1 MFDQLGAVN
10 CGDQKFSFVSGRAF
24 PLVDRAMKAVLEDG
38 TIDFPQIGSRRF
50 LIYAHHDA
58 VGMEEIFD
66 GRAFTEEFRIR
77 SHAKIEIAIARIGRQ
92 RPAQF
97 DPRSGRNSA
106 FLNDEFWCASF
117 GRDLARDMVDRG
129 EVRIPALFRRRA
141 DADKNCFPA
150 ADGLTCVRRERYT
163 ARIPGGGE
171 DPVEMRFKDGHAAGL
186 KLRDPLAVDV
196 RADHFMPC
204 FCKTRPRYQA
214 DIATANHCEM
224 QAGLSSKRL
233 GSQTVASRSAI

>member
-10 CGDQKFSFVSGRAF
+10 CGDQKFSFVSGWAF
-24 PLVDRAMKAVLEDG
+24 PIVDRAMKAVLEDG

-58 VGMEEIFD
+58 VGMEEIFE

-141 DADKNCFPA
+141 DADKNSFPA
-150 ADGLTCVRRERYT
+150 PDGLTSVRRQRYT
-163 ARIPGGGE
+163 PPLPAAAH
-171 DPVEMRFKDGHAAGL
+171 DPF
-186 KLRDPLAVDV
+186 
-196 RADHFMPC
+196 
-204 FCKTRPRYQA
+204 
-214 DIATANHCEM
+214 
-224 QAGLSSKRL
+224 
-233 GSQTVASRSAI
+233 